1 MIGASQAFSDAVSA
15 YTRKFRMKLYD
26 SQDTEIAGEIRSA
39 RIHTGST
46 GPDTFQIGAVYSSFA
61 EIVIDGQSTNL
72 EGKELRMEIGVL
84 TSGNT
89 YSDIVLGYYTVLA
102 PSATKHRT
110 TFTAVGRIAARLEK
124 TDFEAPATQTLA
136 SVAGAIQT
144 LTGVMI
150 TFQSV
155 IDTTGVIEHP
165 IQGTCRDALGVLAS
179 IVGGYATET
188 NTGEVLISLYNCTP
202 DVDWSPETMN
212 TLPEMADYDFEI
224 TGVQA
229 VTETGVYESGDPVN
243 VTVDNNYI
251 TEDLFDDF
259 AAALIGVEYRPGTVR
274 NALGDPRIEASD
286 VVRVTIDGT
295 AYVYPCM
302 SVTHIYDGGLQTE
315 ITTPAVQHTG
325 EITGLLSKEA
335 RAAMQKAKQA
345 ITDADDAKKVAVNYL
360 SRDITGIM
368 VADMS
373 DGTAYTPS
381 TVPSGVKNT
390 FIDDDSFDV
399 RDGQTVLASFG
410 TVSQIGS
417 NENLR
422 LRLLNDGLYLISA
435 AGDPLIKLGSIGNI
449 RKQKTK
455 EIVIDVTR
463 DYEMQTLNFPI
474 TVAQE
479 TTATIIINTITTVT
493 LTIGTEY
500 AGSSGDVSVNYDGKT
515 KVEVELTRGSN
526 DIEMSYYVDELDA
539 CSFLLGT
546 LNDSGM
552 SNQGSLIGDRSIM
565 IGECNIATHN
575 NAGTIGTALKTGCD
589 MQFVIG
595 EANTAESRHAF
606 EIGAGESA
614 IEIIDEKTIHERDE
628 ESTANAFAVGWDG
641 DIEMAL
647 DVNAASSTIDGKLYA
662 AITALGWESDVIV

>member
-1 MIGASQAFSDAVSA
+1 MISASQAFSDAVSA

-274 NALGDPRIEASD
+274 NALGDPRVEPSD
-286 VVRVTIDGT
+286 VVRVTIDDT
-295 AYVYPCM
+295 ACIVPCM
-302 SVTHIYDGGLQTE
+302 SITHIYDGGLQTE
-315 ITTPAVQHTG
+315 ITTPAVQQTG
-325 EITGLLSKEA
+325 EIVGLLSKEA
-335 RAAMQKAKQA
+335 RAAMEKAKQA

-399 RDGQTVLASFG
+399 RDGTDTLASFG
-410 TVSQIGS
+410 
-417 NENLR
+417 E
-422 LRLLNDGLYLISA
+422 
-435 AGDPLIKLGSIGNI
+435 
-449 RKQKTK
+449 
-455 EIVIDVTR
+455 
-463 DYEMQTLNFPI
+463 
-474 TVAQE
+474 
-479 TTATIIINTITTVT
+479 TATIGKENNIHLVCGNTGIGLFKGDDKKITLGNPIAESINIEQRVTQNSAYQTNYVT
-493 LTIGTEY
+493 LPEKLDINEYIYIKETTSMHTVSLTYGTAERGNID
-500 AGSSGDVSVNYDGKT
+500 GSTSSWNGSYYYDGNKRIR
-515 KVEVELTRGSN
+515 LSRGSGTRTLVWVVRYKEYTIR
-526 DIEMSYYVDELDA
+526 DFGLVV
-539 CSFLLGT
+539 GT
-546 LNDSGM
+546 LNQDLPEKNVGNYSFSVGENNYLPSANSGA
-552 SNQGSLIGDRSIM
+552 L
-565 IGECNIATHN
+565 GEGLKGELFSDNVFICGKYNTGNIASRKFIIGN
-575 NAGTIGTALKTGCD
+575 GT
-589 MQFVIG
+589 
-595 EANTAESRHAF
+595 
-606 EIGAGESA
+606 
-614 IEIIDEKTIHERDE
+614 DE
-628 ESTANAFAVGWDG
+628 ENRKDIFAVGRGG